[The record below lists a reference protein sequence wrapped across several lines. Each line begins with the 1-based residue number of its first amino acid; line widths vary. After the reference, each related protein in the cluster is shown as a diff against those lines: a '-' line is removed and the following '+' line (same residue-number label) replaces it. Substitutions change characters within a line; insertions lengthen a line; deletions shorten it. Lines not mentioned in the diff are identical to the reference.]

1 MFRSNISVVL
11 ARNLCTIPPTM
22 SLPVHIKQLTKQM
35 GDVTAVNRVSIDITA
50 GDLLFVLGPSGC
62 GKTTLLR
69 MVAGLSD
76 PTEGTICFGDRDVTN
91 VPARKRNVS
100 MVFQSYA
107 LWPHMTVAQNVE
119 FGLKSRKIEK
129 TIRAERVKKI
139 LKLVGLDGYDAR
151 KPGQLSGGQQ
161 QRVAL
166 ARALVV
172 EPDVLLLDE
181 PLSNLDAG
189 LRVQLRELIRDL
201 CKQTGVT
208 AIYVTHDQEEA
219 MSLAD
224 KVAVMRDGVLEQV
237 GTADDIYA
245 KPSSA
250 FIARFLGETSLI
262 PGIVQSTE
270 RGVIT
275 LESPLGTIQSKSSFR
290 DVSPD
295 QEILFSIRPESV
307 RVVHRDVDVGA
318 QNVLR
323 GKIVESKRRGM
334 WIRHELTFGTDSR
347 SWLAMHEPI
356 GPTSHRSGE
365 VVVTFEPEDVAVMS
379 REGWSGSDW
388 QTKGAQNPETTGA
401 AG

>member
-1 MFRSNISVVL
+1 MGKVLSNI
-11 ARNLCTIPPTM
+11 LCTIRPTM
-22 SLPVHIKQLTKQM
+22 SVPVHIKQLTKRI
-35 GDVTAVNRVSIDITA
+35 GDVTAVKRVSIEIKA

-76 PTEGTICFGDRDVTN
+76 PTEGAIFFGERDVTM

-119 FGLKSRKIEK
+119 FGLKSRKVEK
-129 TIRAERVKKI
+129 TERAKRVEKI
-139 LKLVGLDGYDAR
+139 LTQVGLDGYGAR

-189 LRVQLRELIRDL
+189 LRLQLRELIRDL

-224 KVAVMRDGVLEQV
+224 TVAVMRAGVLEQI
-237 GTADDIYA
+237 GTADEIYA

-262 PGIVQSTE
+262 PGIVQSVE
-270 RGVIT
+270 QGLIT
-275 LESPLGTIQSKSSFR
+275 LESPLGIIQSKTAFG

-295 QEILFSIRPESV
+295 QEVLFSIRPESV

-318 QNVLR
+318 HNVLS
-323 GKIVESKRRGM
+323 GKIIESKRRGM
-334 WIRHELTFGTDSR
+334 WIRHELTFGTDTR

-356 GPTSHRSGE
+356 GPTSHRTGD
-365 VVVTFEPEDVAVMS
+365 VVVTFEPEDIAVMS
-379 REGWSGSDW
+379 REGWKGSSWDSKESPAKATSGD
-388 QTKGAQNPETTGA
+388 